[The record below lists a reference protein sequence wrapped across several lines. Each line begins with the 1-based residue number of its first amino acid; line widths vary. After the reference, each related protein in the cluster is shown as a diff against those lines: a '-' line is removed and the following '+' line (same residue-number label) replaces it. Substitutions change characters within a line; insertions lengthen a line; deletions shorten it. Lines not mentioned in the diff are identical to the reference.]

1 MNWNFAIAAGLIA
14 ALGTAGQASAAASTR
29 YDDYLRLGTKEGAGG
44 EDWVRF
50 ERSRIKDQI
59 KQLIPPNLQPAF
71 TGDAYTLPPNAFRV
85 GVSDRRARASGDD
98 FSDKNE
104 VEPFDFSDRVVKR
117 NLQDLDLFYGFD
129 LDQRF
134 LHSFT
139 LRVNVP
145 FANSQ
150 VGGKAY
156 PEGFK
161 PGMTALADGG
171 TQDVGDIGLFIKKKI
186 QDQGNFPIGVAMMGG
201 VSLPTGSN
209 RRKFANDGRGVQVIM
224 PSMMDMN
231 GDGKLTSADFPLNM
245 PITLPGFPGSPLGPG
260 MTQIPYP
267 LSPDNVFDRFSSDGR
282 LPAMLQP
289 GLGGVSYTAGL
300 FFTRQ
305 FLEGDWGPLDPVL
318 GRGAAHMGATHKFV
332 SEYDGIDPGD
342 TTTFWFSFVKPL
354 FKDYL
359 SLDTTFLGTR
369 QETDHYSGKIIH
381 PFPTTDMAG
390 NPAVIFREIDRP
402 PFAGGISG
410 YLAPS
415 LIFSPDPQLR
425 FTASALFRVKKPEL
439 GPAPA
444 FISRLAMEVTF

>member
-14 ALGTAGQASAAASTR
+14 ALGTAGQASTAASTR

-44 EDWVRF
+44 ENWARF

-59 KQLIPPNLQPAF
+59 QQLIPPNLQPAF

-85 GVSDRRARASGDD
+85 GISDRRARAGGDD
-98 FSDKNE
+98 FYDKNE

-129 LDQRF
+129 LDRRF

-145 FANSQ
+145 FLNSQ
-150 VGGKAY
+150 VSGKAY

-171 TQDVGDIGLFIKKKI
+171 TQDVGDIGLFLKKKI

-267 LSPDNVFDRFSSDGR
+267 LSSDNVFDRFSRDGR

-289 GLGGVSYTAGL
+289 GLGAVSYTAGL

-332 SEYDGIDPGD
+332 SEHDGVDPGD

-410 YLAPS
+410 YIAPS

-425 FTASALFRVKKPEL
+425 LTASGLFRVKTPEL